1 MHAHIMHVRKHI
13 RTYIRCICTHQ
24 SSMIL
29 KRIIAICCIFFFSFW
44 VINFC
49 LQCLTLYSVLV
60 CVNNYYKIGLN
71 KSSGIQKKKRI
82 SFRREALRQGNCEGH
97 YHTAFIRPTYQ
108 STHTLL
114 MNWWA
119 MFMRNHL
126 PARQIS
132 NRCLL
137 AYEPR
142 WWSHTGHCSDSCIWK
157 TGMSE
162 CSLIS

>member
-71 KSSGIQKKKRI
+71 KFSGIQKKRKKRKKERVHWLLFSLSI

-114 MNWWA
+114 MNW
-119 MFMRNHL
+119 
-126 PARQIS
+126 
-132 NRCLL
+132 
-137 AYEPR
+137 
-142 WWSHTGHCSDSCIWK
+142 
-157 TGMSE
+157 
-162 CSLIS
+162 